1 MQVAHNITTTTNG
14 GIALKSTNNIIVD
27 YFMLF
32 MRDLDIQTSHDYLE
46 KCWKE
51 DPKKTVAII
60 FNGRDR
66 DKGKKEKYG
75 CWKDL
80 NYIGYKLKSSDQKYE
95 LGLFADKLIED
106 KANLSNNKSV
116 SLCAKW
122 VSSENDKYDKKR
134 HYAKKIATIIYGSKD
149 TNKMEK
155 YRKEYLV
162 PLRTHIDIV
171 EKKLCEQ
178 KWGDINYESVPAVAS
193 KNLKNTFIKHDEA
206 RYKQC
211 YWNSSSRIGR

>member
-1 MQVAHNITTTTNG
+1 MQVAHNITTTNNG
-14 GIALKSTNNIIVD
+14 GVALKSTNNIIVD

-66 DKGKKEKYG
+66 DKGKKEKKVANDAMSWLRKKKFTTYINNIKKYIEKYG

-95 LGLFADKLIED
+95 LGLFVL
-106 KANLSNNKSV
+106 NGYL
-116 SLCAKW
+116 AKMI
-122 VSSENDKYDKKR
+122 STIKR
-134 HYAKKIATIIYGSKD
+134 
-149 TNKMEK
+149 
-155 YRKEYLV
+155 
-162 PLRTHIDIV
+162 DIMQ
-171 EKKLCEQ
+171 KKLHQ
-178 KWGDINYESVPAVAS
+178 LSMGAKIQIKW
-193 KNLKNTFIKHDEA
+193 KNIERSIWYL
-206 RYKQC
+206 
-211 YWNSSSRIGR
+211 